1 METRANYALLGGATL
16 AGIVMVMLFAMW
28 LARASFNREFATYDV
43 VFDGPA
49 RGIGKG
55 TEVRFNG
62 IRVGE
67 VRDLF
72 MDPGQETNVV
82 ARVRIGANWPVR
94 TDSVVQLEPIGLT
107 GLNLIQISSGAGAA
121 PLLRPRGLGDPPPR
135 IAAKAAALDEILA
148 SSEDITRNASQAL
161 AGAKDMLTPENAR
174 RLDRILRN
182 LEAVSNTLSAEQ
194 GVLNNASQAA
204 AELRTSARQF
214 AETSR
219 EFELLAQDGRRTIG
233 NLDISVNK
241 AFTSIGEAADSVNAA
256 SSAASTGA
264 LPELSA
270 ASRDMR
276 RLAGT
281 LDRVAGNIERS
292 STLASVG
299 EQKPVVRVNP

>member
-1 METRANYALLGGATL
+1 METRANYALLGGVTV
-16 AGIVMVMLFAMW
+16 AGVLLVMLFAMW

-67 VRDLF
+67 VSDLF

-94 TDSVVQLEPIGLT
+94 TDSQVQLEAVGLT
-107 GLNLIQISSGAGAA
+107 GLNLIQISSGEGKA
-121 PLLRPRGLGDPPPR
+121 PLLKRGLGDKPPR
-135 IAAKAAALDEILA
+135 IAAKGAALDEILA
-148 SSEDITRNASQAL
+148 SGEDITRNASEAL
-161 AGAKDMLTPENAR
+161 AGAKDMLTQENAQR
-174 RLDRILRN
+174 FDRILRN
-182 LEAVSNTLSAEQ
+182 LETVSKALSAER
-194 GVLNNASQAA
+194 GVINNAGEAA
-204 AELRTSARQF
+204 AEMRLSARQF
-214 AETSR
+214 TQTAH
-219 EFELLAQDGRRTIG
+219 EFELLAQDGRKTIG
-233 NLDISVNK
+233 DLDAGASRALTSVN
-241 AFTSIGEAADSVNAA
+241 EAADGVNAA
-256 SSAASTGA
+256 ASAASTGT

-276 RLAGT
+276 RLATT
-281 LDRVAGNIERS
+281 LERVAGNVERS

-299 EQKPVVRVNP
+299 EQKPVVRVDP

>member
-1 METRANYALLGGATL
+1 METRANYALLGGVTV
-16 AGIVMVMLFAMW
+16 AGFVLVMLFAMW
-28 LARASFNREFATYDV
+28 LARASFNREFAVYDV

-94 TDSVVQLEPIGLT
+94 TDSQVQLEPVGLT
-107 GLNLIQISSGAGAA
+107 GLNLIQISSGAGKA
-121 PLLRPRGLGDPPPR
+121 PLLSRRLGEAPPR
-135 IAAKAAALDEILA
+135 IAAKGAALDEILA
-148 SSEDITRNASQAL
+148 SGEDITRNASEAL
-161 AGAKDMLTPENAR
+161 AGAKDMLTPANAQ

-182 LEAVSNTLSAEQ
+182 LEAVSKTLAAEN
-194 GVLNNASQAA
+194 GAITNASAAA
-204 AELRTSARQF
+204 AELRVSARQF
-214 AETSR
+214 AQTSR

-233 NLDISVNK
+233 NLDTSVNK
-241 AFTSIGEAADSVNAA
+241 AFTSIGDAADSVNAA
-256 SSAASTGA
+256 STAASTGA
-264 LPELSA
+264 LPELTE

-276 RLAGT
+276 RLAIT
-281 LDRVAGNIERS
+281 LDRVAGNVERS

-299 EQKPVVRVNP
+299 EQKPIVRVNP